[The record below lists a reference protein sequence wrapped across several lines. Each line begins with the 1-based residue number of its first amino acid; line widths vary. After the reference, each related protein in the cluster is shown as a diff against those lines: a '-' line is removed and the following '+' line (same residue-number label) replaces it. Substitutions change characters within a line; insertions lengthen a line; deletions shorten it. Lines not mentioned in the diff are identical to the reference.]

1 MFHIMKMLNTKK
13 RRMKDMAKEYFGEH
27 SLRSLVQ
34 LVKAEFDKVKVETRD
49 ALSFKVDTT
58 QLNDAIAQAIQ
69 GKVNTTDIVNNLTS
83 EDTNKPLSAAQG
95 KVLADRIEEK
105 GIGDMLKSTYDK
117 DDDGVIDKAK
127 AAETATNAT
136 NAVNAENALR
146 ATSADT
152 AEDATKLGGVA
163 ASEYVQTTTMTDA
176 IATAKSEAIVDAVNE
191 VGKKVNVANGFA
203 GLDANGMIP
212 SAHLPSY
219 VDDVVEGYIHEG
231 SFYSEEAVTRDEE
244 TGEITAVDEEGKLT
258 GERSKI
264 YLDLATNVQYRWS
277 GSVYIPI
284 TSSDLVE
291 MTADEVQSVW
301 DSIASSVAGIGS
313 ADVVTLRI
321 ANGTDG
327 LDEDKLDS
335 NLTQ

>member
-1 MFHIMKMLNTKK
+1 
-13 RRMKDMAKEYFGEH
+13 MAKEYFGEH

-136 NAVNAENALR
+136 NAVNAENALK

>member
-1 MFHIMKMLNTKK
+1 
-13 RRMKDMAKEYFGEH
+13 MAKEYFGEH

-277 GSVYIPI
+277 GSVYITI

-301 DSIASSVAGIGS
+301 DSIAGSVAGIGS